1 MGKINLLQGNLL
13 VGQSG
18 GSTSVI
24 NNSLVGIIDEAK
36 KHECIDKIYGMHFGI
51 EGFMEENLIDLRKE
65 SEETLKGLRKT
76 PGSALGSSR
85 HKLKEVDLEPIL
97 QLFIKYNI
105 RFFHM
110 IGGNDTMDT
119 IHRVTEYAKSKGYLV
134 NGIGVPKT
142 VDNDLFGTDHTP
154 GYASCA
160 RAVTISVMQS
170 AIFARDMAR
179 VDPVYVTQTVGR
191 DAGWLAAA
199 TALARK
205 KEGDGPHLIYIP
217 ERPLNWEKFKVDVKE
232 TYRKY
237 GWVYIVNGEGIV
249 DTDGRPVSSPHAQK
263 KDNFGNIEF
272 GSTGGVSAARELFL
286 CATETVGVR
295 GEYQQPE
302 SIPMCMADRMVKLDA
317 DEAYKVGRKAVQMAV
332 SGRNGFMVTIVRK
345 SNDPYKVTLGKC
357 PLKDVAVHNKKM
369 PDEYIAA
376 SGNDVTQSFLDYARP
391 LVGELPTYSQ
401 LKMLK

>member
-1 MGKINLLQGNLL
+1 MGKLNLLEGNLL

-18 GSTSVI
+18 GSTAVI

-36 KHECIDKIYGMHFGI
+36 RHPCIKNIYGMRFGI
-51 EGFMEENLIDLRKE
+51 EGFMEEKMIDLRKE
-65 SEETLKGLRKT
+65 SEETLKALRKT

-85 HKLKEVDLEPIL
+85 HKLKEHDLEPIL
-97 QLFIKYNI
+97 KLFIKHNI

-119 IHRVTEYAKSKGYLV
+119 IHRITEYAGTKGYIV

-154 GYASCA
+154 GYPSCA
-160 RAVTISVMQS
+160 RAVTISVIQS

-205 KEGDGPHLIYIP
+205 NDGDGPHLIYVP
-217 ERPLNWEKFKVDVKE
+217 ERPLDWERFKEDVKRV
-232 TYRKY
+232 YARY

-249 DTDGRPVSSPHAQK
+249 DTEGRPVSSPHQQK

-286 CATETVGVR
+286 CATQTLGVR

-317 DEAYKVGRKAVQMAV
+317 DEAYKVGRRAVQMAV
-332 SGRNGFMVTIVRK
+332 SGRSGFMVTIVRR
-345 SNDPYKVTLGKC
+345 SSDPYKASFGNI
-357 PLKDVAVHNKKM
+357 PLKDVAVRNKKM
-369 PDEYIAA
+369 PDEFLSA
-376 SGNDVTQSFLDYARP
+376 SGNDVTPAFLDYIRP
-391 LVGELPTYSQ
+391 LVGELPSYPRLAMHS
-401 LKMLK
+401 